1 MYSIYSALQYICYII
16 IININTVLHAVVILE
31 MKIISEGTNPEVG
44 RHRVRTYLTALS
56 ENPKKNLFIKYYYLA

>member
-1 MYSIYSALQYICYII
+1 MFCATDICHNI

-44 RHRVRTYLTALS
+44 RHRGSYLTALS
-56 ENPKKNLFIKYYYLA
+56 EKSEKNFVYKVLLTSINM